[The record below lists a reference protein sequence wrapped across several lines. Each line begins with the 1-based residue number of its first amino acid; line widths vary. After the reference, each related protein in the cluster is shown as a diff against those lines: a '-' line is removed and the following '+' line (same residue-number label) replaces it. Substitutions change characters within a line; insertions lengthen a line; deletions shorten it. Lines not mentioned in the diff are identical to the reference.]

1 MDKIITRLNH
11 PSHLLFLL
19 CFLFAVQ
26 VIEDETCESDG
37 IELSL
42 VDQMREMDITDN
54 AIAQASETGLSGA
67 ETDMGSSHFRS
78 MMSDKMFVSSKVSN
92 AIAQVSETG
101 ASVAET

>member
-1 MDKIITRLNH
+1 MDKTITRLNH

-19 CFLFAVQ
+19 CFLFTVQ

-54 AIAQASETGLSGA
+54 AIAQASETGLPGA
-67 ETDMGSSHFRS
+67 ETDMGSTQIRS

-92 AIAQVSETG
+92 VITQVK
-101 ASVAET
+101 